1 MQVFMAALPLSGAK
15 IVLTGPGE
23 AAIAKTRLFRDSP
36 ARVIWFTGPQAVDV
50 PSDIAD
56 FATVE
61 RRHPGR
67 RVFRGATLAFI
78 GEEDPD
84 LSRRMARRARG
95 RAKQVN
101 IIDSPGESDFQTP
114 ALVDRGGVVVGV
126 ATGGAAPVLAVDIR
140 SAVEAVLPKNIGA
153 LADLARELR
162 GTVKSVIS
170 EFDDRRRYWQRSLR
184 GPARDK
190 ALAGD
195 LPGARREMLQALNET
210 VPAQGVVHLVG
221 AGPGDPDLLTV
232 KAMRLL
238 READVIVH
246 DRLASPD
253 VIDRAR
259 RDAVRID
266 VGKTKGRHP
275 VPQDEITD
283 ILIREAQAGK
293 RVVRLK
299 GGDPFI
305 FGRGGEELEALKAA
319 GVEAHVTPGISAAL
333 ACAASSGVPL
343 THRDHAQAVTFAS
356 GVVKA
361 GGEDVDYAALAA
373 ANHTSVFYMGVGAAG
388 EIQAKLVAAGRDP
401 GTPVAIIENGTHAN
415 ERRIP
420 ARLGALADTV
430 AAQGVSGPAIIII
443 GETAAVLEAGYA
455 PELERED
462 AA

>member
-1 MQVFMAALPLSGAK
+1 
-15 IVLTGPGE
+15 
-23 AAIAKTRLFRDSP
+23 
-36 ARVIWFTGPQAVDV
+36 
-50 PSDIAD
+50 
-56 FATVE
+56 
-61 RRHPGR
+61 
-67 RVFRGATLAFI
+67 
-78 GEEDPD
+78 
-84 LSRRMARRARG
+84 
-95 RAKQVN
+95 
-101 IIDSPGESDFQTP
+101 
-114 ALVDRGGVVVGV
+114 
-126 ATGGAAPVLAVDIR
+126 
-140 SAVEAVLPKNIGA
+140 
-153 LADLARELR
+153 
-162 GTVKSVIS
+162 
-170 EFDDRRRYWQRSLR
+170 
-184 GPARDK
+184 
-190 ALAGD
+190 
-195 LPGARREMLQALNET
+195 
-210 VPAQGVVHLVG
+210 
-221 AGPGDPDLLTV
+221 
-232 KAMRLL
+232 
-238 READVIVH
+238 
-246 DRLASPD
+246 
-253 VIDRAR
+253 
-259 RDAVRID
+259 
-266 VGKTKGRHP
+266 